1 MECNFCKKTF
11 STKGNLYTHQ
21 ATAKYCL
28 KIQKKDPD
36 TIHVCSYCSKTFT
49 RKDVYDKHINSHL
62 TDPVTIKIQQENSKM
77 EEELKELKMKLEYKD
92 ELKELKMKL
101 EHKDETLKNALEQV
115 NSLQDKIANISMK
128 AVSAPKVKNT
138 YNTVNIENFTAM
150 TDEHFQNNA
159 KHLTIEHIKNGAH
172 GYATFIV
179 KYPCKDS
186 VVVADR
192 SRRTIKYKDENNE
205 LCIDVEARN
214 LLTKI
219 SKAIDPIN
227 RQLLLKAGEDLDA
240 NNNMDLEYKLSLKSK
255 FLEYCNGIR
264 FMDGPPTEFSRKLAY
279 ELMILIP
286 KRINSVRENL
296 LENVKEND
304 TENIV
309 SDTESIESEVIY
321 YSDS

>member
-1 MECNFCKKTF
+1 MEFKCEFCNKNFTAKNILK
-11 STKGNLYTHQ
+11 THQ
-21 ATAKYCL
+21 MKAKYCL
-28 KIQKKDPD
+28 KIQETKPEKLYEC
-36 TIHVCSYCSKTFT
+36 VYCLKTFT
-49 RKDVYDKHINSHL
+49 LKSSHDRHVNAHL
-62 TDPVTIKIQQENSKM
+62 TDPITIKMKEENSKM
-77 EEELKELKMKLEYKD
+77 EEQLKELKLKLEQ
-92 ELKELKMKL
+92 KEEEIKLMKI
-101 EHKDETLKNALEQV
+101 NQEQ
-115 NSLQDKIANISMK
+115 NEKLLMK

-150 TDEHFQNNA
+150 TDEHFKNNA

-186 VVVADR
+186 IVVTDR
-192 SRRTIKYKDENNE
+192 SRKTIKYKDENNQV
-205 LCIDVEARN
+205 CVDVEARN

-227 RQLLLKAGEDLDA
+227 RELLLKAGEELDA
-240 NNNMDLEYKLSLKSK
+240 NKNMDLEYKLSLKSK

-286 KRINSVRENL
+286 KRVNCMIEDKQ
-296 LENVKEND
+296 EEKEEKEED
-304 TENIV
+304 NIEIL
-309 SDTESIESEVIY
+309 SDVESELIY
-321 YSDS
+321 YSE

>member
-1 MECNFCKKTF
+1 MECEFCKKTF
-11 STKGNLYTHQ
+11 SNKSALNKHKKQ
-21 ATAKYCL
+21 AKYCL
-28 KIQKKDPD
+28 DIQNAKPD
-36 TIHVCSYCSKTFT
+36 IIHKCDVCEKTFNVKSSLE
-49 RKDVYDKHINSHL
+49 RHKLICKIN
-62 TDPVTIKIQQENSKM
+62 PSKLID
-77 EEELKELKMKLEYKD
+77 EIEELKKTILDQKEQTLKIQ
-92 ELKELKMKL
+92 L
-101 EHKDETLKNALEQV
+101 EHKDEILKNALDQVKMYQEQ
-115 NSLQDKIANISMK
+115 NEKLLMK

-255 FLEYCNGIR
+255 FLEYCNGIK
-264 FMDGPPTEFSRKLAY
+264 FMGGPPTEFSRKLAY

-286 KRINSVRENL
+286 KRINTVRENL
-296 LENVKEND
+296 IENVKENE

>member
-1 MECNFCKKTF
+1 MEHKCNFCE
-11 STKGNLYTHQ
+11 
-21 ATAKYCL
+21 
-28 KIQKKDPD
+28 
-36 TIHVCSYCSKTFT
+36 KTFT
-49 RKDVYDKHINSHL
+49 TKMVLKNHQAKAKFCLKLQNKKPEEIYECLHCLKKFNVKYNFDLHIASHSS
-62 TDPVTIKIQQENSKM
+62 DPIFIQLLKYQEESKKLKETLEQK
-77 EEELKELKMKLEYKD
+77 EEEVKIKLENFQKILDDKNEQIKVYQ
-92 ELKELKMKL
+92 EQNEKL
-101 EHKDETLKNALEQV
+101 LL
-115 NSLQDKIANISMK
+115 K

-186 VVVADR
+186 IVVADR
-192 SRRTIKYKDENNE
+192 ARKTIKYKDENNE
-205 LCIDVEARN
+205 LCVDFEARN

-227 RQLLLKAGEDLDA
+227 RELLLKAGEELDA
-240 NNNMDLEYKLSLKSK
+240 NKNMDLEYKLSLKSK

-264 FMDGPPTEFSRKLAY
+264 FMGGPPTEFSRKLAY

-286 KRINSVRENL
+286 KKISGMIEDKQ
-296 LENVKEND
+296 EEKED
-304 TENIV
+304 IV
-309 SDTESIESEVIY
+309 SDVESEVIY

>member
-1 MECNFCKKTF
+1 M
-11 STKGNLYTHQ
+11 HQ
-21 ATAKYCL
+21 LKAKYCL
-28 KIQKKDPD
+28 KLQTVTPEYIYRCKLCEKGFS
-36 TIHVCSYCSKTFT
+36 VKSSYDRHEISCKN
-49 RKDVYDKHINSHL
+49 KPNILKNEI
-62 TDPVTIKIQQENSKM
+62 
-77 EEELKELKMKLEYKD
+77 EELKKAL
-92 ELKELKMKL
+92 L
-101 EHKDETLKNALEQV
+101 EHKDETLKNALDQV

-186 VVVADR
+186 IVVADR
-192 SRRTIKYKDENNE
+192 ARKTIKYKDENNE
-205 LCIDVEARN
+205 LCVDFEARN

-227 RQLLLKAGEDLDA
+227 RELLLKAGEELDA
-240 NNNMDLEYKLSLKSK
+240 NKNMDLEYKLSLKSK
-255 FLEYCNGIR
+255 FLEYCNGIK
-264 FMDGPPTEFSRKLAY
+264 FMGGPPTEFSRKLAY

-286 KRINSVRENL
+286 KKISGMIEDKQ
-296 LENVKEND
+296 EEKED
-304 TENIV
+304 IV
-309 SDTESIESEVIY
+309 SDVESEVIY